1 MLRRVHIFN
10 TSRVKLRQYI
20 VMIRWDEFVWQC
32 SPLRVESVVERI
44 LQEVDERRRVDVG
57 KTIQTSREVRW
68 IVVRSEQAAET
79 LVE

>member
-1 MLRRVHIFN
+1 M
-10 TSRVKLRQYI
+10 
-20 VMIRWDEFVWQC
+20 WQC